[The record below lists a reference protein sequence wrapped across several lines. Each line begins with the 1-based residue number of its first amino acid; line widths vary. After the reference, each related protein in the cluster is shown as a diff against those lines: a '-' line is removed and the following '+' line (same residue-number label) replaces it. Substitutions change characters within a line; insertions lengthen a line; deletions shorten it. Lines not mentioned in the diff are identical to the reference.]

1 MLFDRHDRDLELFSK
16 GIREVPEQ
24 REIAILEFR
33 FVLGAVLCGIRS
45 SLSRDSICAPCAVE
59 AQSHNHCITKKA
71 LEIRF

>member
-16 GIREVPEQ
+16 GIREVLNK
-24 REIAILEFR
+24 EIAILEFR
-33 FVLGAVLCGIRS
+33 FVLGAVLCGIRD
-45 SLSRDSICAPCAVE
+45 LPYPGIQYVPPAVE